1 MLEMISGLNPTLK
14 LFKEH
19 RILYSNMERG
29 LKPLLE
35 VDNFINKYIQNK
47 EGLEIYDKVVGKA
60 AAVIIYNIGLQNV
73 QAGVISQPAKD
84 FLESRGIRVTF
95 KRLVEKINDK
105 TENLIESLENPE
117 EVYKYLIKRGII
129 VSNS

>member
-1 MLEMISGLNPTLK
+1 GLNPTLR

-47 EGLEIYDKVVGKA
+47 EGLEIYDKIVGKA

-84 FLESRGIRVTF
+84 FLESRGIRVSF
-95 KRLVEKINDK
+95 KKLVERINDK

-129 VSNS
+129 VSNF

>member
-1 MLEMISGLNPTLK
+1 MISGLNPKLR

-60 AAVIIYNIGLQNV
+60 AAVIIYNIGFQNV
-73 QAGVISQPAKD
+73 HAGVISQVAKD
-84 FLESRGIRVTF
+84 FLESRGIRVSF

-117 EVYKYLIKRGII
+117 EIYKYLIKRGII

>member
-84 FLESRGIRVTF
+84 FLESRGIRVSF

>member
-1 MLEMISGLNPTLK
+1 MISGLNPTLK

-60 AAVIIYNIGLQNV
+60 AAVIIYNIGLHNV

-84 FLESRGIRVTF
+84 FLESRGIRVSF

>member
-1 MLEMISGLNPTLK
+1 MISGLNPTLR

-47 EGLEIYDKVVGKA
+47 EGLEIYDKIVGKA

-84 FLESRGIRVTF
+84 FLESRGIRVSF
-95 KRLVEKINDK
+95 KKAGRKDK
-105 TENLIESLENPE
+105 
-117 EVYKYLIKRGII
+117 
-129 VSNS
+129 

>member
-1 MLEMISGLNPTLK
+1 MISGLNPKLR

-60 AAVIIYNIGLQNV
+60 AAVIIYNIGFQNV
-73 QAGVISQPAKD
+73 HAGVISQVAKD
-84 FLESRGIRVTF
+84 FLESKGIKVSF

-105 TENLIESLENPE
+105 TDNLIESLENPE
-117 EVYKYLIKRGII
+117 EIYKYLIKRGII
-129 VSNS
+129 VSNN

>member
-1 MLEMISGLNPTLK
+1 
-14 LFKEH
+14 
-19 RILYSNMERG
+19 MERG

-47 EGLEIYDKVVGKA
+47 EGLEIYDKIVGKA

-84 FLESRGIRVTF
+84 FLESRGIRVSF
-95 KRLVEKINDK
+95 KKLVERINDK

-129 VSNS
+129 VSNF

>member
-1 MLEMISGLNPTLK
+1 MISGLNPK
-14 LFKEH
+14 LRLLKEH

-73 QAGVISQPAKD
+73 HASVISQSAKD
-84 FLESRGIRVTF
+84 FLESKGIKVSF
-95 KRLVEKINDK
+95 KRLVDKINDK

-129 VSNS
+129 ISNT

>member
-1 MLEMISGLNPTLK
+1 MISGLNPTLK

>member
-1 MLEMISGLNPTLK
+1 MISGLNPK
-14 LFKEH
+14 LRLLKEH

-73 QAGVISQPAKD
+73 HASVISQSAKD
-84 FLESRGIRVTF
+84 FLESKGIKVSF

-129 VSNS
+129 ISNT

>member
-1 MLEMISGLNPTLK
+1 MISGLNPTLK

-60 AAVIIYNIGLQNV
+60 SAIIIYNIGLQNV

-84 FLESRGIRVTF
+84 FLESRGIRVSF
-95 KRLVEKINDK
+95 RKLVEKINDK

-117 EVYKYLIKRGII
+117 EVYKYMIKRGII
-129 VSNS
+129 VSNF

>member
-1 MLEMISGLNPTLK
+1 MISGLNPK
-14 LFKEH
+14 LRLLKEH

-73 QAGVISQPAKD
+73 HASVISQTAKD
-84 FLESRGIRVTF
+84 FLESKGIKVSF

-129 VSNS
+129 ISNT

>member
-1 MLEMISGLNPTLK
+1 MISGLNPTLK

-84 FLESRGIRVTF
+84 FLESRGIRVSF

>member
-1 MLEMISGLNPTLK
+1 MISGLNPTLK

-84 FLESRGIRVTF
+84 FLESRGIRVGF

>member
-1 MLEMISGLNPTLK
+1 MISGLNPTLK

-73 QAGVISQPAKD
+73 KAGVISQPAKD
-84 FLESRGIRVTF
+84 FLESRGIRVSF

-105 TENLIESLENPE
+105 IESLIESLENPE

>member
-1 MLEMISGLNPTLK
+1 MISGLNPTLR
-14 LFKEH
+14 LFKDH
-19 RILYSNMERG
+19 KILYSNMERG

-73 QAGVISQPAKD
+73 QAGVVSQPAKD
-84 FLESRGIRVTF
+84 FLESRGIKVAY
-95 KRLVEKINDK
+95 KKLVEKINDRA
-105 TENLIESLENPE
+105 ESLIESLENPE
-117 EVYKYLIKRGII
+117 EVYKYMIKRGII
-129 VSNS
+129 VNNL

>member
-1 MLEMISGLNPTLK
+1 MISGLNPTLR

-47 EGLEIYDKVVGKA
+47 EGLEIYDKIVGKA

-84 FLESRGIRVTF
+84 FLESRGIRVSF
-95 KRLVEKINDK
+95 KKLVERINDK

-129 VSNS
+129 VSNF

>member
-1 MLEMISGLNPTLK
+1 MISGLNPKLR

-60 AAVIIYNIGLQNV
+60 AAVIIYNIGFQNV
-73 QAGVISQPAKD
+73 HAGVISQVAKD
-84 FLESRGIRVTF
+84 FLESKGIRVSF
-95 KRLVEKINDK
+95 KKLVEKINDK

-117 EVYKYLIKRGII
+117 EIYKYLIKRGII
-129 VSNS
+129 VSNN